1 MLGIILIFSPATHRL
16 RGGFVAYHTFKG
28 KHVIK
33 KHLPGAPK
41 RAPLKIA
48 VGLMAMGLSA
58 CAITPEPLTLEQ
70 QLAQASAD
78 RSRMFDNQEP
88 VSQAIDLEQAMARAV
103 KYNLQQRL
111 ALMERALEDNLL
123 DQQSYDLLPKLAARA
138 GWRGRDNQLASS
150 SESLRT
156 GNQSLEPSTS
166 QDRNVRS
173 ADLQLSWNVLDF
185 GIGYFGA
192 KAQANKVLAAEER
205 RRRVIA
211 DIIQQVRS
219 AYWEAAT
226 AQRLQPQVQRALAD
240 ARNALGQ
247 ARETERQR
255 LLAPVDALRFQKGL
269 LETVRQLETV
279 DSELATAKA
288 RLAGLMNLP
297 PATDFQLVV
306 PSDSQ
311 LQAPNLAYPLADLE
325 AMAMVRRPEVRE
337 ESYQARNAVLETR
350 AALLRLMPGAS
361 LFVGSNYDSN
371 SYTANKNWADAG
383 VQVSWNLMNVLAYP
397 SVVRTGE
404 AREALADMR
413 RQALRMAV
421 LTQVNVAW
429 QQYHQATQL
438 FERSNE
444 LQRVQAGILTQ
455 TENAVRSDAQ
465 TVLEQVRTAT
475 ETVLATRSRDRS
487 FAQLQSAYGAVYQA
501 AGLDPLPARLAGDSV
516 AELARAIGH
525 NSLALA
531 QGQVQAPL
539 MARFAVTSLAR
550 PETARIAPARVDMWS
565 SLGSLQST
573 ELVEVDHAPA
583 TR

>member
-1 MLGIILIFSPATHRL
+1 M
-16 RGGFVAYHTFKG
+16 
-28 KHVIK
+28 IK
-33 KHLPGAPK
+33 KHLPGASK

-48 VGLMAMGLSA
+48 VGFMAMGLSA

-88 VSQAIDLEQAMARAV
+88 VTQAIDLDQAMARAV

-150 SESLRT
+150 SQSLRT

-166 QDRNVRS
+166 QDRSLRS

-240 ARNALGQ
+240 ARRALGQ

-255 LLAPVDALRFQKGL
+255 LLAPVEALRFQKGL

-297 PATDFQLVV
+297 PATDFQLAV

-397 SVVRTGE
+397 SVARTGE

-429 QQYHQATQL
+429 QQYHQATRL

-444 LQRVQAGILTQ
+444 LQRVQAGILGQ

-465 TVLEQVRTAT
+465 SVLEQVRTAT

-487 FAQLQSAYGAVYQA
+487 FAQLQTAYGAIYQA
-501 AGLDPLPARLAGDSV
+501 AGLDPLPERLAGDSV
-516 AELARAIGH
+516 AELARAIGR

-531 QGQVQAPL
+531 QGQVQPPL
-539 MARFAVTSLAR
+539 MARYQVASQAY
-550 PETARIAPARVDMWS
+550 PGAPRIAAAQVDMWS
-565 SLGSLQST
+565 SLGSLQSA
-573 ELVEVDHAPA
+573 ELVEVRHAPA
-583 TR
+583 RR